1 MKMRIGGKIIVVL
14 LTFFMCLMLIPTMV
28 FAEGTPITPL
38 TFKVPGYGPGKSV
51 SGVRVENTD
60 PGITVKSMSVLEHVV
75 ETGMWKDATGVFK
88 ADTLYGVEIFFNGN
102 AGYDYSG
109 LQQENVKVNGEKP
122 TYFDNPWT
130 ESSKGDMRVF
140 HYFKS
145 FYNVTIA
152 NPIEH
157 GTVTA
162 NKTEGVYTGE
172 LVTLTVIPDAGY
184 ELDSLIVKESDGYPV
199 VMETENTFKVRH
211 RHVNISAVFKEEELI
226 EHDVFIN
233 PSEKGFVTSD
243 KAKAFRGDSVKLTV
257 TPDEGYRL
265 DSLTVHYGRGVEVA
279 YNEDYIFTMPDADA
293 IVNAN
298 FDEIIPEGK
307 VRVIFDVQGHST
319 APIRQIID
327 KTSKAIRPDNPKEVG
342 WRFEG
347 WYNEA
352 ECTNLFDFE
361 TPIEENI
368 TLYAKWAENPEV
380 YTVTFEPNGGSEVPQ
395 QRVNGG
401 DTIEKPEDPT
411 KTGYNCAGWYTDA
424 ECTTLFDFNTGI
436 TGDTTLYAK
445 WRRKGSGGTSTHKT
459 PDKENEDT
467 STTVSETPSDSIDE
481 EEEGPAEEN
490 EAEVD
495 AENDATP
502 LKTGFFGAGGIF
514 VIVFILL
521 VLVLLGFG
529 FKKFKE
535 KRKSDIS

>member
-1 MKMRIGGKIIVVL
+1 
-14 LTFFMCLMLIPTMV
+14 
-28 FAEGTPITPL
+28 
-38 TFKVPGYGPGKSV
+38 
-51 SGVRVENTD
+51 
-60 PGITVKSMSVLEHVV
+60 
-75 ETGMWKDATGVFK
+75 
-88 ADTLYGVEIFFNGN
+88 
-102 AGYDYSG
+102 
-109 LQQENVKVNGEKP
+109 
-122 TYFDNPWT
+122 
-130 ESSKGDMRVF
+130 
-140 HYFKS
+140 
-145 FYNVTIA
+145 
-152 NPIEH
+152 
-157 GTVTA
+157 
-162 NKTEGVYTGE
+162 
-172 LVTLTVIPDAGY
+172 
-184 ELDSLIVKESDGYPV
+184 
-199 VMETENTFKVRH
+199 METENAFKVRH

-319 APIRQIID
+319 APVRQIID

-424 ECTTLFDFNTGI
+424 ECTTLFDFNAGI

-445 WRRKGSGGTSTHKT
+445 WRRKGSGRTSTPKT